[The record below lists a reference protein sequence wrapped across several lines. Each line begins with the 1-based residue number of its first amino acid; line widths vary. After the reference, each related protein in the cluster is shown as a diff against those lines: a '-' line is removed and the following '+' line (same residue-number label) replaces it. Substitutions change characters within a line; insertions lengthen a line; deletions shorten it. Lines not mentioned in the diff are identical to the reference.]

1 MRYLTDTHI
10 FLWALFEPGNIS
22 PKAQKIL
29 RSQESSVFV
38 SVVSFWEISLKYAL
52 GKLELQGI
60 EPHEL
65 PDFALQ
71 THFEILDLQPE
82 DAAFFDQLPRFPHK
96 DPFGRMIIWQAVRNK
111 MTLISKDREFAEYQ
125 KIGLRII

>member
-1 MRYLTDTHI
+1 MRYLADTHI
-10 FLWALFEPGNIS
+10 FLWALFEPENIS
-22 PKAQKIL
+22 SKAQKIL
-29 RSQESSVFV
+29 RSRESSVFV

-71 THFEILDLQPE
+71 THFEILDLHPE
-82 DAAFFDQLPRFPHK
+82 DAASFDQLPRFPHK
-96 DPFGRMIIWQAVRNK
+96 DPFDRMIIWQAVRNE

-125 KIGLRII
+125 KIGLRIF